1 MSELDTI
8 LKSLDEVGAKINE
21 IDADGKASVAAVKEE
36 MKKLGEE
43 QVKFARELAA
53 LQQASADGAAESDN
67 RVKSIGEKFTESANY
82 KAFSANTRDVRGARH
97 IVSTKSDSP
106 TPSTVSP
113 AINRNTI
120 AAPYQLAGIWGA
132 PEQQLIVENLIPHIP
147 VSTSAVEY
155 LKHTGFTNNA
165 GVVAEGAAKAES
177 TFEFDLATANVV
189 TIAHWTKITEQ
200 LAADAPAVTAYINAK
215 MLYGLQLKV
224 DNQIISG
231 TGTSTQ
237 LGGFLKSGNHTDYS
251 SAISS
256 QIPTGANLMDFAL
269 LIKTHLDSLAY
280 PPKVLLLNPKDWA
293 DIALLKDS
301 QKRYLLGGPAG
312 ITQKSLWGLPVETSA
327 SVPSGKYIMADFALG
342 STIYDRQEVAL
353 EIDREGDDFRK
364 NLLTIRVERRLG
376 LGVEDAAAIA
386 GGDWSLGA

>member
-8 LKSLDEVGAKINE
+8 LKSLDEVGAKINA
-21 IDADGKASVAAVKEE
+21 IDADGKASITAVKEE

-106 TPSTVSP
+106 TVSTVSP
-113 AINRNTI
+113 AISRNTI

-147 VSTSAVEY
+147 VSSSAVEY

-215 MLYGLQLKV
+215 MMYGLQLKV

-251 SAISS
+251 SAVT
-256 QIPTGANLMDFAL
+256 IPTGANLMDFAL
-269 LIKTHLDSLAY
+269 LIKTKLDTLGY
-280 PPKVLLLNPKDWA
+280 PPKVLLLNPADWA
-293 DIALLKDS
+293 GLALLKDT

-312 ITQKSLWGLPVETSA
+312 VTTKSLWGLPVETSA
-327 SVPSGKYIMADFALG
+327 SVPSGKYVMADFALG

-386 GGDWSLGA
+386 GGDWSLGE

>member
-1 MSELDTI
+1 MSELETI
-8 LKSLDEVGAKINE
+8 LKSLDEVGAKIDE

-106 TPSTVSP
+106 TVSTVSP
-113 AINRNTI
+113 AISRNTI

-215 MLYGLQLKV
+215 MMYGLQLKV

-251 SAISS
+251 SAVTV
-256 QIPTGANLMDFAL
+256 PTGANLMDFAL
-269 LIKTHLDSLAY
+269 LIKTKLDTLGY
-280 PPKVLLLNPKDWA
+280 PPKVLLLNPADWA
-293 DIALLKDS
+293 GLALLKDT

-312 ITQKSLWGLPVETSA
+312 VTTKSLWGLPVETSA

-386 GGDWSLGA
+386 GGDWSLGE

>member
-8 LKSLDEVGAKINE
+8 LKSLDAVGAKIDE

-36 MKKLGEE
+36 LKKLGEE

-106 TPSTVSP
+106 TTSVVSP
-113 AINRNTI
+113 AISRNTI
-120 AAPYQLAGIWGA
+120 AAPYQVQGIWGA

-147 VSTSAVEY
+147 VSSSAVEY

-189 TIAHWTKITEQ
+189 TVAHWTKITEQ

-251 SAISS
+251 SAVTV
-256 QIPTGANLMDFAL
+256 PTGANLMDFAL
-269 LIKTHLDSLAY
+269 LIKTKLDTLGY
-280 PPKVLLLNPKDWA
+280 PPKVLLLNPADWA
-293 DIALLKDS
+293 GLALLKDA

-312 ITQKSLWGLPVETSA
+312 VTTKSLWGLPVETSA

-386 GGDWSLGA
+386 GGDWSLGE

>member
-8 LKSLDEVGAKINE
+8 LKSLDEVGAKINA
-21 IDADGKASVAAVKEE
+21 IDADGKASITAVKEE

-106 TPSTVSP
+106 TVSTVSP
-113 AINRNTI
+113 AISRNTI

-147 VSTSAVEY
+147 VSSSAVEY

-215 MLYGLQLKV
+215 MMYGLQLKV

-251 SAISS
+251 SAVT
-256 QIPTGANLMDFAL
+256 IPTGANLMDFAL
-269 LIKTHLDSLAY
+269 LIKTKLDTLGY
-280 PPKVLLLNPKDWA
+280 PPKVLLLNPADWA
-293 DIALLKDS
+293 GLALLKDT

-312 ITQKSLWGLPVETSA
+312 VTTKSLWGLPVETTA
-327 SVPSGKYIMADFALG
+327 SVPSGKYVMADFALG

-386 GGDWSLGA
+386 GGDWSLGE

>member
-8 LKSLDEVGAKINE
+8 LKSLDAVGAKIDE

-36 MKKLGEE
+36 LKKLGEE

-67 RVKSIGEKFTESANY
+67 RVKSIGERFTESANY

-106 TPSTVSP
+106 TVSTVSP
-113 AINRNTI
+113 AISRNTI

-251 SAISS
+251 SEVTV
-256 QIPTGANLMDFAL
+256 PTGANLMDFAL
-269 LIKTHLDSLAY
+269 LIKTKLDTLGY
-280 PPKVLLLNPKDWA
+280 PPKVLLLNPEDWA
-293 DIALLKDS
+293 GLALLKDA

-312 ITQKSLWGLPVETSA
+312 VTTKSLWGLPVETSA

-386 GGDWSLGA
+386 GGDWSLGE

>member
-1 MSELDTI
+1 MSELETI
-8 LKSLDEVGAKINE
+8 LKSLDEVGAKIDE

-97 IVSTKSDSP
+97 IVSTKTDSP
-106 TPSTVSP
+106 TVSTVSP
-113 AINRNTI
+113 AISRNTI

-147 VSTSAVEY
+147 VSSSAVEY

-215 MLYGLQLKV
+215 MMYGLQLKV

-231 TGTSTQ
+231 TGASTQ

-251 SAISS
+251 SAVT
-256 QIPTGANLMDFAL
+256 IPTGANLMDFAL
-269 LIKTHLDSLAY
+269 LIKTKLDTLGY
-280 PPKVLLLNPKDWA
+280 PPKVLLLNPADWA
-293 DIALLKDS
+293 GLALLKDT

-312 ITQKSLWGLPVETSA
+312 VTTKSLWGLPVETTA
-327 SVPSGKYIMADFALG
+327 SVPSGKYVMADFALG

-386 GGDWSLGA
+386 GGDWSLGE

>member
-8 LKSLDEVGAKINE
+8 LKSLDAVGAKIDE

-67 RVKSIGEKFTESANY
+67 RVKSIGERFTESANY

-106 TPSTVSP
+106 TVSTVSP
-113 AINRNTI
+113 AISRNTI

-147 VSTSAVEY
+147 VSSSAVEY

-251 SAISS
+251 SAVTV
-256 QIPTGANLMDFAL
+256 PTGANLMDFAL

-280 PPKVLLLNPKDWA
+280 PPKVLLLNPNDWA
-293 DIALLKDS
+293 DIALLKDP

-386 GGDWSLGA
+386 GGDWSLGE